1 MKSVLSG
8 VSMKHYLSFRTF
20 VAKSVGLFSGLASG
34 LSIGKV
40 GPYSHICSTISD
52 QMCNLKMFK
61 KIKNNNALKIQMMT
75 CACAVGVSIGFGAPL
90 GFFSPLFYLYIY
102 FLFYFLFYIIFIF
115 FYFYFY
121 IILFYFSYFVLFF
134 ILFYFYFIFI
144 SFLFHKK

>member
-90 GFFSPLFYLYIY
+90 GFFSPLFYLYFY
-102 FLFYFLFYIIFIF
+102 LYFYFLFYSFLFFFIFIF
-115 FYFYFY
+115 
-121 IILFYFSYFVLFF
+121 ILFYFIFLIYFYFL
-134 ILFYFYFIFI
+134 FYFIFI